1 MKKYIAALI
10 AVMLLISGS
19 AVAENL
25 FSGVALI
32 EEKEIYYSGSVDGEN
47 LGVYILEKDGSA
59 WQIYDTDAMLLE
71 ESDSSILLM
80 DYITEQAIL
89 LSKEGTVLAQVSGY
103 YGTAIEDDDWFYLGN
118 IALSEDGS
126 QQKVM
131 FEVSAEELYYV
142 TPVCVEEGYLYYID
156 EREYGPSTFGE
167 GSMSTGSLCRVPL
180 RGGEAEVVSG
190 PGLSVVGIEEDCIVF
205 VQQNFLHD
213 GVDAIYEVQVD
224 EGLFIYDTE
233 SGSITKLSTIETE
246 SENSYVYFDHVDDG
260 IVYGTNNVYNEET
273 GAVTTIIR
281 RITMRGEELPEITVS
296 DAALCAVD
304 DGSMVLAQYSYY
316 EDGAG
321 NFIQNDKIIIYN
333 AENDT
338 NFVLNE
344 GRNDMLFFTEANPD
358 IVYDDGKVYWVSYN
372 NELAALE
379 FYCGDIQS
387 GEIRML
393 APGYSWLNM
402 ESVG

>member
-1 MKKYIAALI
+1 
-10 AVMLLISGS
+10 
-19 AVAENL
+19 
-25 FSGVALI
+25 
-32 EEKEIYYSGSVDGEN
+32 
-47 LGVYILEKDGSA
+47 
-59 WQIYDTDAMLLE
+59 
-71 ESDSSILLM
+71 
-80 DYITEQAIL
+80 
-89 LSKEGTVLAQVSGY
+89 
-103 YGTAIEDDDWFYLGN
+103 
-118 IALSEDGS
+118 
-126 QQKVM
+126 
-131 FEVSAEELYYV
+131 
-142 TPVCVEEGYLYYID
+142 
-156 EREYGPSTFGE
+156 
-167 GSMSTGSLCRVPL
+167 
-180 RGGEAEVVSG
+180 
-190 PGLSVVGIEEDCIVF
+190 
-205 VQQNFLHD
+205 
-213 GVDAIYEVQVD
+213 
-224 EGLFIYDTE
+224 
-233 SGSITKLSTIETE
+233 
-246 SENSYVYFDHVDDG
+246 
-260 IVYGTNNVYNEET
+260 
-273 GAVTTIIR
+273 
-281 RITMRGEELPEITVS
+281 MRGEELPEITVS

-321 NFIQNDKIIIYN
+321 TFIQTDKIIIYN

>member
-118 IALSEDGS
+118 IALSEDGR

-167 GSMSTGSLCRVPL
+167 GSMSTGSLSRMTALYLFSRTSCMTEWMRYMRYRWMKACSYMIPRTEVSQSFPLLKPSLKVPM
-180 RGGEAEVVSG
+180 
-190 PGLSVVGIEEDCIVF
+190 CI
-205 VQQNFLHD
+205 L
-213 GVDAIYEVQVD
+213 
-224 EGLFIYDTE
+224 
-233 SGSITKLSTIETE
+233 
-246 SENSYVYFDHVDDG
+246 
-260 IVYGTNNVYNEET
+260 
-273 GAVTTIIR
+273 TTL
-281 RITMRGEELPEITVS
+281 MTVS
-296 DAALCAVD
+296 FT
-304 DGSMVLAQYSYY
+304 AQTMYTTRKTERSP
-316 EDGAG
+316 
-321 NFIQNDKIIIYN
+321 QL
-333 AENDT
+333 
-338 NFVLNE
+338 FV
-344 GRNDMLFFTEANPD
+344 
-358 IVYDDGKVYWVSYN
+358 
-372 NELAALE
+372 EL
-379 FYCGDIQS
+379 
-387 GEIRML
+387 R
-393 APGYSWLNM
+393 
-402 ESVG
+402 